1 MAKKS
6 VSMRDIGRALGVSA
20 VTVSK
25 AIGGREGVGDA
36 LRQRILRTARDMGYQ
51 YDPPQPAE
59 KEQKLIVG
67 VVIADRYFGVNTFYA
82 ALYKELV
89 KQMMEQG
96 MLGVLEII
104 PLAREQEL
112 IPPTLISNRTV
123 QALLVVGQMAEAY
136 VELLAATELPMV
148 MVDFYQDGVHAD
160 AVVSDGQMGTLAL
173 TAELIRR
180 GHREIAFVG
189 TVGMTSSSM
198 DRCSGFARAMY
209 SAGLQMRP
217 EWFTGDR
224 DEEGNILTAL
234 SLPEHL
240 PTAFVCENDVVASVL
255 AGQLME
261 RGLKIPQD
269 ISVTGFD
276 DFNYLPS
283 PVALTTYAV
292 DLPRMAEIAVRR
304 LGARVARGPS
314 TPVRIV
320 VSGRVVQRDSVGDAP
335 GCAGIPVKTDL

>member
-1 MAKKS
+1 MQIGISTCGSALNEALF
-6 VSMRDIGRALGVSA
+6 RDCARAGVSA
-20 VTVSK
+20 VEISPAQGHYDEV
-25 AIGGREGVGDA
+25 DFPA
-36 LRQRILRTARDMGYQ
+36 LRRFAAAYGVRLWSFHLPFM
-51 YDPPQPAE
+51 PFAE
-59 KEQKLIVG
+59 IDVSATD
-67 VVIADRYFGVNTFYA
+67 ADKRKRSV
-82 ALYKELV
+82 
-89 KQMMEQG
+89 
-96 MLGVLEII
+96 
-104 PLAREQEL
+104 
-112 IPPTLISNRTV
+112 
-123 QALLVVGQMAEAY
+123 
-136 VELLAATELPMV
+136 
-148 MVDFYQDGVHAD
+148 
-160 AVVSDGQMGTLAL
+160 AL